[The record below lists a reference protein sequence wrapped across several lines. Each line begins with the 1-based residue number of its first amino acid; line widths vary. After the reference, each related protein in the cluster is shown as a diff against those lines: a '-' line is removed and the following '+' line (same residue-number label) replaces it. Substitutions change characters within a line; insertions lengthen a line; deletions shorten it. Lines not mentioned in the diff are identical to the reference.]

1 MQKTVQQSLQETY
14 IEEQS
19 AFQTSQSLQ
28 QLDDYQ
34 KEREEKLDVIRKRV
48 VSNGIDLDEFLQTL
62 AAQKGKFIIFN

>member
-62 AAQKGKFIIFN
+62 AAQKGKFIIYN